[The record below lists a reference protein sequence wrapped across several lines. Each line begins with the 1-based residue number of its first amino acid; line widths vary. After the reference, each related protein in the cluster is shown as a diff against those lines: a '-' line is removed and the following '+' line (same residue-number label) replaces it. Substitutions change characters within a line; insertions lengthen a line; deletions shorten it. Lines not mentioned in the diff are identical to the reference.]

1 MQQRLARFGVA
12 IVGVLFLSGCVA
24 TSQAPPPDPAR
35 DSAIL
40 AVLDRYMDG
49 LNALDIETHVSAYHF
64 PHYRHA
70 SRQITVWAS
79 AEEAMPILRVPRA
92 ERREILARRDAKQLL
107 ALVYRKCLAGVDGLA
122 AWREGFFPWERVV
135 GQPSVG
141 DPWPFRFLG
150 QPWQTLASTPQRP
163 SVHRLGRIP
172 TAARWRDRPWW
183 ERVPLVRPPLSPRR
197 GEGSPHL
204 RPLW

>member
-1 MQQRLARFGVA
+1 MQQRFSRFGVA
-12 IVGVLFLSGCVA
+12 IVGALFLSGCVA
-24 TSQAPPPDPAR
+24 PSQAPPPDPAR

-92 ERREILARRDAKQLL
+92 ERREILRRMLEPEWDRSEWTRRDIVQASPDKVHVATTFVRLR
-107 ALVYRKCLAGVDGLA
+107 ADGSVIKTFDSLYVMTLEA
-122 AWREGFFPWERVV
+122 NSEGDLRW
-135 GQPSVG
+135 GIK
-141 DPWPFRFLG
+141 
-150 QPWQTLASTPQRP
+150 
-163 SVHRLGRIP
+163 GRSSFAP
-172 TAARWRDRPWW
+172 
-183 ERVPLVRPPLSPRR
+183 
-197 GEGSPHL
+197 
-204 RPLW
+204 